1 MRLIVTTPLATVV
14 EIEGATYVRAEDPSG
29 AFGILPGHADFLTAL
44 AVSVLTWREAQR
56 REHHVA
62 VRGGVLS
69 VRGGNGVSVATPEAV
84 LGDDLHQLESEVLAR
99 FRQQLEAERAAHTEA
114 QRLHLAAIR
123 QIMRLLRPESSHAA
137 RPG

>member
-1 MRLIVTTPLATVV
+1 MRLIVTTPLATIVDTR
-14 EIEGATYVRAEDPSG
+14 EAAHVRAEDPSG
-29 AFGILPGHADFLTAL
+29 ALGILPGHADFLTAL
-44 AVSVLTWREAQR
+44 AISVLTWRDSQGR
-56 REHHVA
+56 QHHVA
-62 VRGGVLS
+62 VRGGALS
-69 VRGGNGVSVATPEAV
+69 VRDGSIVSIATPEAV
-84 LGDDLHQLESEVLAR
+84 AGDDLHRLESEVLTR

>member
-14 EIEGATYVRAEDPSG
+14 EFEGATHVRAEDPSG

-44 AVSVLTWREAQR
+44 AVSVLTWRGTEG

-69 VRGGNGVSVATPEAV
+69 VRGGNSVLIATPEAV
-84 LGDDLHQLESEVLAR
+84 AGDDLHQLESEVLTR

-114 QRLHLAAIR
+114 QRFHLAAIR

-137 RPG
+137 RSG